1 LRRKILWLLTAL
13 VITSFP
19 VMAQTPIP
27 STPATVPGQN
37 VTFPGAQQTSPTPGT
52 NTPAQTNT
60 PPVPAPG
67 QNVTFPG
74 GQQSSPPA
82 SEPSSNPA
90 SPVTSQQEPL
100 NLPQPEVPP
109 PPTLPPGP
117 QLPSAGPLRK
127 LTIQDAEN
135 LAIKNNPQI
144 SVNRLLYLASNQ
156 VTREQKSAY
165 YPTVTG
171 NLTAA
176 GGQQGSRIAA
186 GNLNASRLLN
196 RAAGGLT
203 LSQLIY
209 DFGRTNNLV
218 ATSALRAKAADMNAV
233 VTAYQIKLAVDEAFY
248 NALLTF
254 AEQRVA
260 EETVKERKLVS
271 DQITTLYQNRLRSE
285 LDVSFADA
293 NLAQAQLLLLDS
305 QNNYQSALSQ
315 LTEVLGYSGQ
325 QQFELVDT
333 EPEIEPP
340 PDAVSQLEDEAFSN
354 RPEIAAQSYEYQ
366 AAQRFQKAERDLLF
380 PTISALGVVGD
391 AFDGSLLNGVQQ
403 FPTWYGAAG
412 ANISVPIFNGF
423 QYFARS
429 KEASIRAQ
437 AADEQL
443 RDLKDRIANDVRNS
457 WLNAIT
463 AYNRI
468 SVSQQFLNE
477 TNLALNLSQ
486 TRYNI
491 GLSSIVELSQ
501 AQLQQTEA
509 EIQYAASKYQYRIAQ
524 SVLRFQIAAP

>member
-1 LRRKILWLLTAL
+1 VRRKLPWLVIATGLTAL
-13 VITSFP
+13 PLVG
-19 VMAQTPIP
+19 QT
-27 STPATVPGQN
+27 TAAPATTAPAQN
-37 VTFPGAQQTSPTPGT
+37 VTSPAAAQAPQT
-52 NTPAQTNT
+52 
-60 PPVPAPG
+60 
-67 QNVTFPG
+67 
-74 GQQSSPPA
+74 
-82 SEPSSNPA
+82 
-90 SPVTSQQEPL
+90 
-100 NLPQPEVPP
+100 LPQPQVPP
-109 PPTLPPGP
+109 PPSLPAAP
-117 QLPSAGPLRK
+117 QLPTTGPLQK

-135 LAIKNNPQI
+135 LAIKHNPQI
-144 SVNRLLYLASNQ
+144 SVYHLIYLASNQ
-156 VTREQKSAY
+156 VTREQKSAF
-165 YPTVTG
+165 YPTISG
-171 NLTAA
+171 NLTAV

-186 GNLNASRLLN
+186 GNLNAPRLLN
-196 RAAGGLT
+196 RDAGGLV

-218 ATSALRAKAADMNAV
+218 AMSALRAKAANENAV
-233 VTAYQIKLAVDEAFY
+233 ATAYQIKLAVDEAFY

-254 AEQRVA
+254 AEQKVA
-260 EETVKERKLVS
+260 QETVRARKLVA
-271 DQITTLYQNRLRSE
+271 DQITTLYQNKLRSE
-285 LDVSFADA
+285 VDVSFADA
-293 NLAQAQLLLLDS
+293 NLAQAQLLLLDA

-315 LTEVLGYSGQ
+315 LSQVLGYSGQ

-333 EPEIEPP
+333 EPELKPP

-354 RPEIAAQSYEYQ
+354 RPEIASQSYEYQ
-366 AAQRFQKAERDLLF
+366 AAQHFQKAERDLLF

-391 AFDGSLLNGVQQ
+391 AFNGSVLNGVQQ

-412 ANISVPIFNGF
+412 ANINVPIFNGF

-429 KEASIRAQ
+429 KEAALRAQ

-443 RDLKDRIANDVRNS
+443 RDLKDKIANDVRTS

-468 SVSQQFLNE
+468 GVSQQFLNE

-486 TRYNI
+486 TRYSL

-509 EIQYAASKYQYRIAQ
+509 QIQYAASKYQYRIAE

>member
-1 LRRKILWLLTAL
+1 MLWLVTAL
-13 VITSFP
+13 IITSFP
-19 VMAQTPIP
+19 LTAQNPNP
-27 STPATVPGQN
+27 PAPATVPGQN
-37 VTFPGAQQTSPTPGT
+37 VTFPAPQQGT
-52 NTPAQTNT
+52 APAVPAQT
-60 PPVPAPG
+60 PPPSSA
-67 QNVTFPG
+67 
-74 GQQSSPPA
+74 GQQSTPPA
-82 SEPSSNPA
+82 TAPSPE
-90 SPVTSQQEPL
+90 TELQEPL
-100 NLPQPEVPP
+100 NLPQPQVPP
-109 PPTLPPGP
+109 PITLPPAPQVPTTGP
-117 QLPSAGPLRK
+117 VQK
-127 LTIQDAEN
+127 LTMQDAET

-144 SVNRLLYLASNQ
+144 SVQRLIYLASKQ
-156 VTREQKSAY
+156 VTREQESAY
-165 YPTVTG
+165 YPVING
-171 NLTAA
+171 NLTAV

-186 GNLNASRLLN
+186 GNLNSPRLLN

-218 ATSALRAKAADMNAV
+218 AMSALRAKAENMNAV
-233 VTAYQIKLAVDEAFY
+233 ATAYQIKLAVDEAFY

-254 AEQRVA
+254 AEQKVA
-260 EETVKERKLVS
+260 EETVKERKVVS
-271 DQITTLYQNRLRSE
+271 GQITTLYNNRLRSE

-293 NLAQAQLLLLDS
+293 NLAQAQLLVLDA
-305 QNNYQSALSQ
+305 QNNYQASLSQ
-315 LTEVLGYSGQ
+315 LSQILGFSTQ

-333 EPEIEPP
+333 EPELQPP
-340 PDAVSQLEDEAFSN
+340 SDNVSQLQDEAFSN
-354 RPEIAAQSYEYQ
+354 RPEIAAQSYEYE
-366 AAQRFQKAERDLLF
+366 AAKRFQKAERDELF
-380 PTISALGVVGD
+380 PTVSALGVVGD
-391 AFDGSLLNGVQQ
+391 AFNGSVLNGVQQ

-423 QYFARS
+423 LYFARA

-443 RDLKDRIANDVRNS
+443 RDLKDRIANNVRTS

-463 AYNRI
+463 AYNRV
-468 SVSQQFLNE
+468 SVSRQFLNE